1 MLTYDFSKRG
11 DKPKYLFL
19 YESIRDDIVSGKI
32 EQNTKLP
39 SKRTLANH
47 LNVGIN
53 TVANAYDLLVGEG
66 YVESIERKG
75 FFADGNKETP
85 VQELEIC
92 NVCKT
97 KIKRKQP
104 NDYFLNLTANR
115 TSIELFPATVWN
127 QLMRKTLNQ
136 GDELFNTVPFN
147 GLLELRCAI
156 SGYLSRSKGMEV
168 DANQVIIGAGSEYL
182 YMRLA
187 QLFGKTRIF
196 GFEDPGYKKL
206 PEVVRSFENL
216 VEFVPIDEQG
226 LCVDELS
233 QSDVDVMHVSPA
245 NHFPTG
251 IIMPASR
258 RNSLVKWSQSAPKHY
273 IIEDDYD
280 SEFRYKE
287 EFIPTLFSEDSQDKV
302 IYMNTF
308 SKTLVP
314 SIRISYMILPPK
326 LLAKYKEQMGFYS
339 NTVSSFEQLTLA
351 QFISEGYFERHIN
364 RLKNHYKQ
372 LKREVIKE
380 IEESELGARS
390 RIIDN
395 NAGTHFLLNIKT
407 SLTHEEINNR
417 AENLDLKLHFITDY
431 LALPKE
437 MFERPKFN
445 EHENSIVIL
454 VFNCAAVRR
463 GDIPEAIARLAKVF
477 S

>member
-19 YESIRDDIVSGKI
+19 YESIRDDIAAGKI
-32 EQNTKLP
+32 ERNTKLP

-66 YVESIERKG
+66 YVKSSERKG
-75 FFADGNKETP
+75 FFADGAKESP
-85 VQELEIC
+85 APEREVCDI
-92 NVCKT
+92 CKT
-97 KIKRKQP
+97 KQKRKKADEP
-104 NDYFLNLTANR
+104 FLNLMSNR
-115 TSIELFPATVWN
+115 TSVELFPATVWN

-136 GDELFNTVPFN
+136 GDELFRTVPFN

-156 SGYLSRSKGMEV
+156 SGYLARNKGMEV
-168 DANQVIIGAGSEYL
+168 DAEQIVIGAGSEYL

-206 PEVVRSFENL
+206 PQVARSFENL
-216 VEFVPIDEQG
+216 VEFVPIDEHG
-226 LCVDELS
+226 LRVDALAK
-233 QSDVDVMHVSPA
+233 SDVDVMHVSPA

-258 RNSLVKWSQSAPKHY
+258 RDALVKWAQGAPKHY

-280 SEFRYKE
+280 SEFRYNE
-287 EFIPTLFSEDSQDKV
+287 EYIAPLFSEDAHDKV

-314 SIRISYMILPPK
+314 SIRISYMVLPPK
-326 LLAKYKEQMGFYS
+326 LLEKYKERMGFYS
-339 NTVSSFEQLTLA
+339 NTVSSFEQFTLA
-351 QFISEGYFERHIN
+351 QFISEGHFERHIN
-364 RLKNHYKQ
+364 RLKKHYKQ
-372 LKREVIKE
+372 LKSEVIAE
-380 IEESELGARS
+380 IKGSKLGEISE
-390 RIIDN
+390 IIDN
-395 NAGTHFLLNIKT
+395 NAGTHFLLNVKT
-407 SLTHEEINNR
+407 CLTHKEVAER
-417 AENLDLKLHFITDY
+417 AKTLDLTLNFLTDY

-437 MFERPKFN
+437 KFDRPDFN
-445 EHENSIVIL
+445 ESENGIVSL
-454 VFNCAAVRR
+454 VFNCATVRR
-463 GDIPEAIARLAKVF
+463 ADILEAIDRLTKIF
-477 S
+477 L